1 MKDLSNENV
10 IHVKKDGIQYLQFR
24 KLLEYKDKITHC
36 YTLKDFDLKNKSKDS
51 NDYKKICKELNIN
64 NENIIHPKQ
73 THTNIVKVV
82 NENNTSSDFIEVD
95 GLITNQ
101 KNKILSLVFA
111 DCTSLF
117 LYDPTKNVIG
127 NIHSGWK
134 GTVQKIG
141 KIAIQKMQTE
151 YNCNPPDIICCI
163 GPTIR
168 KCHFEVEDDVK
179 DIFMNNFNDESIIQ
193 KTEIKDGK
201 QKYHIDTVKANVNM
215 LKECGLKEE
224 NIIDSGICTVCNNDL
239 LHSYRIGKDKAG
251 RNAAIIG
258 LV

>member
-24 KLLEYKDKITHC
+24 KLLDYKDKITHC

-51 NDYKKICKELNIN
+51 DDYKKICKELNIN
-64 NENIIHPKQ
+64 NENIIYPKQ

-82 NENNTSSDFIEVD
+82 NENNKSSDFIEVD

-141 KIAIQKMQTE
+141 KIAIQKMQAE
-151 YNCNPPDIICCI
+151 YNCNPQDIICCI

-168 KCHFEVEDDVK
+168 KCHFEVDDDVK
-179 DIFMNNFNDESIIQ
+179 DIFMKNFNDESIIQ
-193 KTEIKDGK
+193 KTEIKNGK
-201 QKYHIDTVKANVNM
+201 QKYKIDAVKANVNM

-239 LHSYRIGKDKAG
+239 LHSYRIEKDKAG
-251 RNAAIIG
+251 RNAAIME
-258 LV
+258 LK